1 MFGTDWQAWH
11 ENWDRQQEWYVPD
24 REVRF
29 QALLDLVEVVVG
41 PRPRVLDLACGLG
54 TLTDRL
60 LRRFPDAQCTG
71 VDLDP
76 VLLTIARG
84 RFREDSR
91 AAFVSADLRDEAW
104 PRKLPAHDYDA
115 VLTATSTHWLSTD
128 ELRVLYQQLA
138 RLVRRGGV
146 FLNSDHMPSSNTPQ
160 LNALQES
167 RHEKR
172 RVQLRSAGV
181 HDWPEWWRM
190 VAKDETLGELAEQR
204 FRMLGD
210 PTAPGGDHSD
220 EELPAPA
227 WHMAELRSAG
237 FLEAA
242 SIWAS
247 LTDSVVVAMR

>member
-29 QALLDLVEVVVG
+29 QILLDQVEQAVG
-41 PRPRVLDLACGLG
+41 PQPRVLDLACGLG
-54 TLTDRL
+54 SLTDRL
-60 LRRFPDAQCTG
+60 LRRFPGARCTG

-84 RFREDSR
+84 RFMEDSR

-104 PRKLPAHDYDA
+104 LSKLPAHDYDA
-115 VLTATSTHWLSTD
+115 VLTATSMHWLSTD
-128 ELRVLYQQLA
+128 ELRVLYQQLT

-146 FLNSDHMPSSNTPQ
+146 FLNSDHMPSSGTPR
-160 LNALQES
+160 LNILQES
-167 RHEKR
+167 HHEKR
-172 RVQLRSAGV
+172 RAQLRSAGV
-181 HDWPEWWRM
+181 LDWPGWWQM
-190 VAKDETLGELAEQR
+190 VAKDETLGEFAEER

-210 PTAPGGDHSD
+210 PSAPGGDHSD
-220 EELPAPA
+220 EELPTPA
-227 WHMAELRSAG
+227 WHVAELRSAG

-242 SIWAS
+242 SLWAS
-247 LTDSVVVAMR
+247 FTDAVVVAMR